1 MESSHLG
8 HGGVQHVEYAL
19 SLGLVVSKIL
29 CMGVYGKHRS
39 DSKNHL
45 SLTLGMVVFNM
56 LSMVVIVRTEVTPR
70 VTRAAVDSEGIQKDI
85 HDNMTIREQGA

>member
-1 MESSHLG
+1 
-8 HGGVQHVEYAL
+8 
-19 SLGLVVSKIL
+19 
-29 CMGVYGKHRS
+29 MGVYGKHRS